1 MDFSLKDLGSVL
13 LQSIPLCYFCYI
25 YLNNFKVGGSVHWQN
40 ASLFPPL
47 LAMAAALILIF
58 TKVAMLMVMVMVM
71 VIMMVL
77 LVVVMMISAKTN
89 LHFHLE
95 GVPCVKAE
103 GP

>member
-1 MDFSLKDLGSVL
+1 MDFSPKGLG
-13 LQSIPLCYFCYI
+13 IPLCYFCYI
-25 YLNNFKVGGSVHWQN
+25 YFNNFKVGGSVHWQN

-58 TKVAMLMVMVMVM
+58 TKVAMVMVMVM

>member
-40 ASLFPPL
+40 ASLLPPL

-58 TKVAMLMVMVMVM
+58 TKVTMTM
-71 VIMMVL
+71 IM
-77 LVVVMMISAKTN
+77 
-89 LHFHLE
+89 
-95 GVPCVKAE
+95 VPCVNFDLSRISGGNGDYDFAK
-103 GP
+103 

>member
-1 MDFSLKDLGSVL
+1 MDFSPKGLG
-13 LQSIPLCYFCYI
+13 IPLCYFCYI

-40 ASLFPPL
+40 ASLLPPL

-58 TKVAMLMVMVMVM
+58 TKVAMVMVM
-71 VIMMVL
+71 VIMMV